1 MRILYLHGTYVPP
14 PADPKRD
21 RFYWLSQT
29 LEGDILQEIWFQ
41 RPEDV
46 ERELGPGSYP
56 TYTSGRFRYHFLLG
70 SGSRG
75 LRNRLALGWFFISAG
90 LKLHKER
97 GFDCVVTYSHTLT
110 AICGVI
116 LKLLTRAKLI
126 VEIVGDPNTTHLS
139 QIAKATFRVKAK
151 RLYSDLCLHV
161 CLWCCDRAHL
171 LAEPLLSAYG
181 QLRNV
186 PRSVFFEAVPTS
198 LIPRHVKTGEDY
210 VLIVGAPWRLKGV
223 DLLIAAFQR
232 LSNDFPKVTLKL
244 LGHYP
249 DREELEALVAGS
261 PRIEFLTARP
271 NPEVLEIISKAT
283 VFVLPS
289 RSEGVPRVI
298 LEAMAAGVPVVA
310 SDAGG
315 IPSVV
320 RHGESGFVVP
330 VGDIGALETRLRQLL
345 SDRQLRDSM
354 GAKAHAIACAEYNE
368 AAYVDHFTRMIEAT
382 VVPTNWVASV
392 QAGGNRR

>member
-1 MRILYLHGTYVPP
+1 MRILYLHGPHVPP

-21 RFYWLSQT
+21 RFSWLSQK
-29 LEGDILQEIWFQ
+29 LDGDILQEIWFQ

-56 TYTSGRFRYHFLLG
+56 IYTSGRFRYHFLLG
-70 SGSRG
+70 SGERG
-75 LRNRLALGWFFISAG
+75 LRNRLALGWFFISRG
-90 LKLHKER
+90 LRLHREQ
-97 GFDCVVTYSHTLT
+97 GFDCVVTYSHMLT

-126 VEIVGDPNTTHLS
+126 VEIVGDPRTTHLS
-139 QIAKATFRVKAK
+139 QDAKATFRVKAK
-151 RLYSDLCLHV
+151 QLYSDMCLHV

-186 PRSVFFEAVPTS
+186 PKSVFFEAVPTS
-198 LIPRHVKTGEDY
+198 LIPRHVATGEDY
-210 VLIVGAPWRLKGV
+210 ILIVGAPWRLKGI
-223 DLLIAAFQR
+223 DLLIAAFER
-232 LSNDFPKVTLKL
+232 LSNDFPNVKLKL

-249 DREELEALVAGS
+249 DREELDALVAGS
-261 PRIEFLTARP
+261 PRIEVLTPRP
-271 NPEVLEIISKAT
+271 NPEVLEIISRAT

-310 SDAGG
+310 SDVGG
-315 IPSVV
+315 IPSAV

-330 VGDIGALETRLRQLL
+330 VGDIDALETRLRQLL

-354 GAKAHAIACAEYNE
+354 GAKAHTIACTEYSE
-368 AAYVDHFTRMIEAT
+368 AAYVAHFTRMIEST
-382 VVPTNWVASV
+382 VASASRL
-392 QAGGNRR
+392 AGTAADS